1 MKIEISI
8 EKDGEEEK
16 KPGMKK
22 PELSDEQKAAI
33 GKKLKVNAALN
44 RMERTM
50 LAAYLLEEDDD

>member
-22 PELSDEQKAAI
+22 PELTDEQKAAI

-44 RMERTM
+44 RMERT
-50 LAAYLLEEDDD
+50 LLSAYLLEDEKD